1 MILSQ
6 HRLWSIDMYWLAV
19 CDLQLTLLTLVV
31 CAIHESTI
39 EIFMCSSALQ
49 RANTSVCLA
58 KSNRI
63 YHRIVVARW
72 SLDDQQITLKGKL
85 Q

>member
-6 HRLWSIDMYWLAV
+6 HHLWSIDIYWLAV

-39 EIFMCSSALQ
+39 EIVMCSSAFQ
-49 RANTSVCLA
+49 CANTSVCVA